1 MTLEGVT
8 FVDDAVRMMSR
19 KEFVERHKDCFW
31 QDRKEADRVKMLEDG
46 TEVLKGSQLM
56 KLWK

>member
-1 MTLEGVT
+1 MDHIKGQMNGKSIEVIRDRVTYESGKTLY
-8 FVDDAVRMMSR
+8 
-19 KEFVERHKDCFW
+19 
-31 QDRKEADRVKMLEDG
+31 RVKMLEDG

>member
-8 FVDDAVRMMSR
+8 FVDDAVRLMSR

-31 QDRKEADRVKMLEDG
+31 QDRNEADRVKMLEDAYDII
-46 TEVLKGSQLM
+46 SR
-56 KLWK
+56 